1 MATAAGRCKW
11 PALFRSGLRDHAPFP
26 RKGAGYSRSMQRGT
40 TLLELLLVLV
50 LVGLATAMA
59 LPGITGLRD
68 RLAVDSAAQVIAGA
82 HARARLVAVAERR
95 NVLLTL
101 AADSLIVHAIETPAD
116 TVERWRSAGPSADG
130 VITTGLPRRIS
141 YAASGISL
149 GFANGTYTITR
160 GNARRQ
166 VIVSRYGRVRIV

>member
-11 PALFRSGLRDHAPFP
+11 PALFRSGPRNQAPFQ
-26 RKGAGYSRSMQRGT
+26 RKGERYTRSMSRGT
-40 TLLELLLVLV
+40 TLLELLLVLI
-50 LVGLATAMA
+50 LIGLASAMA
-59 LPGITGLRD
+59 VPGITRLRD
-68 RLAVDSAAQVIAGA
+68 RLAVDSAAQALAGA
-82 HARARLVAVAERR
+82 HTRARLVAVTERR

-116 TVERWRSAGPSADG
+116 TVERWRSAGPSAEG

-141 YAASGISL
+141 YAASGVSL

>member
-11 PALFRSGLRDHAPFP
+11 PALFRAGPRNQAPFQ
-26 RKGAGYSRSMQRGT
+26 RKGERYTRSMSRGT
-40 TLLELLLVLV
+40 TLLELLLVLI
-50 LVGLATAMA
+50 LIGLASAMA
-59 LPGITGLRD
+59 VPGITRLRD
-68 RLAVDSAAQVIAGA
+68 RLAVDSAAQALAGA
-82 HARARLVAVAERR
+82 HTRARLVAVTERR

-116 TVERWRSAGPSADG
+116 TVERWRSAGPSAEG

-141 YAASGISL
+141 YAASGVSL